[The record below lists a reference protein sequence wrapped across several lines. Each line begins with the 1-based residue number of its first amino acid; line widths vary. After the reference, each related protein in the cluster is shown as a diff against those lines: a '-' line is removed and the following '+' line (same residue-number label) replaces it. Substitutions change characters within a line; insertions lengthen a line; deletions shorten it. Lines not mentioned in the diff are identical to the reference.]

1 MIQSLSPVLHV
12 DKTKC
17 INCHKCISVCPAKY
31 CNDASGDYVRVNND
45 MCLACGTCISAC
57 THNARYYLDDIQ
69 LFLEDL
75 KKGKKMVSIVAPAIA
90 ASFPDKYLKI
100 NALLKDIGVEANFDV
115 SFGAELTV
123 KSYLEHLKSNK
134 PKAIIAQPC
143 PALVTYIEIYRPEL
157 LKYLAP
163 ADSPMLHTIKMI
175 KKFYPQYENY
185 KVVVISPCIAK
196 RRELDEV
203 GLGDYN
209 VTFSSLNDFIE
220 YNQIDLDR
228 YNDVDYD
235 NPPAERAVLF
245 SSPGGLLKTA
255 EREMPEIASLTRKIE
270 GYEVIYPY
278 FETLSNE
285 IASGRAP
292 VLIDCLNCH
301 VGCNGGPGTLCQH
314 EPIDKL
320 EYVVNQR
327 NKKAQAQYET
337 IEDVQNTISN
347 YWMPDLYKRSY
358 VDRSAN
364 NTLKQ
369 PSAFDLQTI
378 YRDLKKTKETD
389 FYNCAFCGY
398 NSCENM
404 AVAIYNGLNKKENCY
419 HYKAEVIAELSSNV
433 STTVSE
439 LDRQGLTI
447 SEFVIRVQHITAKL
461 NDELLMLLQTVNKN
475 SNRLNDFS
483 TIITALNTIA
493 FETNLLSLNAQIEA
507 ARAGEQGKGF
517 LVVANEVKKLAESS
531 RDEANKIK
539 PYLNEI
545 AELFSLITAQLKNTS
560 QEFQNADQ
568 LNAEVSRSMNNIS
581 AIITELNNRTQSFV
595 SHAQSVLN
603 EQDKLFN

>member
-1 MIQSLSPVLHV
+1 
-12 DKTKC
+12 
-17 INCHKCISVCPAKY
+17 
-31 CNDASGDYVRVNND
+31 

-301 VGCNGGPGTLCQH
+301 AGCNGGPGTLCQH

-337 IEDVQNTISN
+337 IEDVQHTISN

-378 YRDLKKTKETD
+378 YRDLKKTKEAD

-433 STTVSE
+433 STTVGE
-439 LDRQGLTI
+439 LDRQSLTI